1 MTEAEECEVI
11 EKREPMA
18 HGRTDLRKRKPKR
31 LAVINENCTGCSGSP
46 ACVEYCPVEACMFWV
61 PDEDTWP
68 GWFAK
73 GLVYVEIVMGWLL
86 SLLAVAGLSGIIKS
100 D

>member
-1 MTEAEECEVI
+1 M
-11 EKREPMA
+11 
-18 HGRTDLRKRKPKR
+18 
-31 LAVINENCTGCSGSP
+31 
-46 ACVEYCPVEACMFWV
+46 

-73 GLVYVEIVMGWLL
+73 GLVYFNIVMGWVL

>member
-1 MTEAEECEVI
+1 MNAPSYEARKGTPTESQLRCFLARSEAEGFPTFNAGVYALDVLFPLVEV
-11 EKREPMA
+11 EQQV
-18 HGRTDLRKRKPKR
+18 H
-31 LAVINENCTGCSGSP
+31 
-46 ACVEYCPVEACMFWV
+46 WV

-73 GLVYVEIVMGWLL
+73 GLVYFEIGMGWLL